1 MTDRVLPGDFAARLA
16 SLPADKRALFERE
29 IKQDIQPA
37 RGILRR
43 APAGPCALSFAQQRL
58 WFLEQLDPGSPAYNL
73 STALRLPGSLDIATL
88 KRSLNEIVRRHE
100 ALRTTIQF
108 TDGEPL
114 QIIAPTLNLD
124 VELIDL
130 TGVAPAMREQ
140 EARRLA
146 FSETQQG
153 FDLSRGPLLRA
164 TLLRLAG
171 TDHVLVLTMH
181 HIISDGWSLGLL
193 FTELT
198 TLYQAYAT
206 GNSSPLPELPFQYAD
221 YSEWQRQY
229 LQGNTLANLLDYWK
243 QQLAGAPPLM
253 ELPADR
259 PRGALLNRSGATQ
272 SFRLSAE
279 ISEGLRSLAR
289 RQDVTLFMVLLAA
302 FKTLLHRYTGV
313 SDLVI
318 GVPIAN
324 RNRAEIENL
333 IGFFVNTLVLRTD
346 LSGDPTFKELLGRV
360 RKVTLEAY
368 AHQDLP
374 FEKLVEEIQPERRL
388 NHNPL
393 FQVAFVLQNV
403 PTLSGASFDQQP
415 NQAPITVGATKF
427 DLSLALAEGE
437 REISGAFE
445 YVTALFNGD
454 TISRMIGHF
463 QTLLASIVANPD
475 ARLSDLAVLT
485 ESERSQL
492 LSDANG
498 ITSDLPELTVHE
510 LFENQVQQSPK
521 NTAVIFEDTTL
532 TYEELNRRANQ
543 CAHYLRS
550 IGVGPETKVGLFVER
565 GPALVIGL
573 LGILKAGGAFV
584 PLDPAYPADR
594 LAFML
599 RDAGVQVLATQ
610 TQLAD
615 KLSTNTMEV
624 VYLDEILNLTD
635 EVHAQR
641 RKDAKE
647 NPGSSLRL
655 GGFARDNSLAYVI
668 YTSGSTGTPKGVL
681 IEHRGLCN
689 VSRAQTRLMRMRPE
703 DRVLQFASL
712 SFDAAIFEIV
722 LALAN
727 GATLCLASRESLL
740 PGASLN
746 RLIDELGITTVTLP
760 PSALA
765 VLPVEELLTLRNLS
779 VAGEAVSA
787 ELVTRWAKGRHFFN
801 AYGPTETTIWATLF
815 ECDDATAPPP
825 IGRPIDNTSVYLLDA
840 SLQPVPIGGR
850 GEIYIGG
857 VGVARAYLNLPELT
871 AERFLPDPF
880 SQRPGARFYRT
891 GDRGRYRRDGQ
902 IEFLGRID
910 HQVKLRGYRIELGE
924 IETTL
929 EMHPDVRK
937 AVVTPPEDRSGEKR
951 LVAYVEL
958 NDAAEL
964 SVDQLRSFLKTKLPE
979 YMVPAAFVVLDNL
992 PLTPSGKVNRSALP
1006 APGDAA
1012 RAVHEM
1018 VPPQGPVEEVLA
1030 EIWTELL
1037 DLDQVGRHSNFFE
1050 LGGHSLLATQVVSRV
1065 LDLLSVELQVRQVF
1079 ETPTVAELAAAMLE
1093 NSAQPE
1099 RLEKMASLVLH
1110 LAQLTDDEAAS
1121 LVHEGSVA

>member
-1 MTDRVLPGDFAARLA
+1 MTDRLPPGDFAARLA
-16 SLPADKRALFERE
+16 SLPAEKRALFERE

-37 RGILRR
+37 KGILRR
-43 APAGPCALSFAQQRL
+43 AHAGPCALSFAQQRL
-58 WFLEQLDPGSPAYNL
+58 WFLDQLDPGSPAYNL
-73 STALRLPGSLDIATL
+73 STALRLPGPLDIATL

-108 TDGEPL
+108 NDGEPL

-130 TGVAPAMREQ
+130 TGVTPAMREQ

-146 FSETQQG
+146 FSEAQQG

-164 TLLRLAG
+164 SLLRLGEA
-171 TDHVLVLTMH
+171 DHVLVLSMH

-193 FTELT
+193 FAELT

-221 YSEWQRQY
+221 YAEWQRQY
-229 LQGNTLANLLDYWK
+229 LQGDTLANLLDYWK

-259 PRGALLNRSGATQ
+259 PRGPLLNRSGATQ
-272 SFRLSAE
+272 SFRLSTE
-279 ISEGLRSLAR
+279 ISEGLRFLAR

-324 RNRAEIENL
+324 RNRAEVENL

-346 LSGDPTFKELLGRV
+346 LSGNPTFNELLGRV

-403 PTLSGASFDQQP
+403 PTLSGAIFDQQP

-427 DLSLALAEGE
+427 DLSLSLAEGD

-445 YVTALFNGD
+445 YITALFNGD

-463 QTLLASIVANPD
+463 QTLLASIVTNPD
-475 ARLSDLAVLT
+475 ARLSDLAILT

-492 LSDANG
+492 LSEAHG
-498 ITSDLPELTVHE
+498 ITSDLPELTAHQ
-510 LFENQVQQSPK
+510 LFENQVQQSPQ
-521 NTAVIFEDTTL
+521 NTAVIFNDTKL

-543 CAHYLRS
+543 CAHYLQS
-550 IGVGPETKVGLFVER
+550 IGVGPETKVGLLMER
-565 GPALVIGL
+565 GPALVVGL
-573 LGILKAGGAFV
+573 LGILKAGGAFL

-594 LAFML
+594 VAFML
-599 RDAGVQVLATQ
+599 RDAGVQVLVTQ
-610 TQLAD
+610 KQLAD
-615 KLSTNTMEV
+615 KLSTDTMEV
-624 VYLDEILNLTD
+624 VYLDEIPDGSN
-635 EVHAQR
+635 
-641 RKDAKE
+641 E
-647 NPGSSLRL
+647 NPRSKLTPDSLV
-655 GGFARDNSLAYVI
+655 YMI

-689 VSRAQTRLMRMRPE
+689 IARAQTRLFRVRPQ

-712 SFDAAIFEIV
+712 SFDAAIFEVV

-727 GATLCLASRESLL
+727 GATLCLAPRESLL

-746 RLIDELGITTVTLP
+746 HLIDELGITTVTLP

-765 VLPVEELLTLRNLS
+765 VLPVEELLTLRNMIA
-779 VAGEAVSA
+779 AGEAVSA
-787 ELVTRWAKGRHFFN
+787 ELVARWIKGRHFFN
-801 AYGPTETTIWATLF
+801 GYGPTETTIWTTLC
-815 ECDDATAPPP
+815 ECDDATVPPP

-840 SLQPVPIGGR
+840 YLQPVPIGGR

-857 VGVARAYLNLPELT
+857 VGVARGYLNLPELT
-871 AERFLPDPF
+871 AERFIPDPF
-880 SQRPGARFYRT
+880 SQRPGARLYRT
-891 GDRGRYRRDGQ
+891 GDRGRLRRDGQ
-902 IEFLGRID
+902 IEFVGRID

-924 IETTL
+924 IEMTL
-929 EMHPDVRK
+929 GMHPNVRQ
-937 AVVTPPEDRSGEKR
+937 AVVTAPEDRSGEKR

-958 NDAAEL
+958 NDADQT

-979 YMVPAAFVVLDNL
+979 YMVPAAFVALDNL

-1012 RAVHEM
+1012 RADHE
-1018 VPPQGPVEEVLA
+1018 VIPPQGPVEEVLA
-1030 EIWTELL
+1030 GIWTELL
-1037 DLDQVGRHSNFFE
+1037 DLDQVGRDSSFFE

-1065 LDLLSVELQVRQVF
+1065 LDLLSVELQVRQIF
-1079 ETPTVAELAAAMLE
+1079 ETPTIAELAAALLE

-1099 RLEKMASLVLH
+1099 RLEKMASLVLQ
-1110 LAQLTDDEAAS
+1110 LSQLTDDEAAS
-1121 LVHEGSVA
+1121 LVHEGSIA

>member
-1 MTDRVLPGDFAARLA
+1 MTDRVPPGDFSARLA
-16 SLPADKRALFERE
+16 SLPAEKRALFERE

-37 RGILRR
+37 KGMLRR
-43 APAGPCALSFAQQRL
+43 AHSGPCALSFAQQRL
-58 WFLEQLDPGSPAYNL
+58 WFLDQLDPGSPAYNL
-73 STALRLPGSLDIATL
+73 STAFRLPGSLDVAIL

-108 TDGEPL
+108 SDGEPL
-114 QIIAPTLNLD
+114 QIIARTLNLD

-130 TGVAPAMREQ
+130 TGVSSAMREQ
-140 EARRLA
+140 EARRLTL
-146 FSETQQG
+146 SEAQRG

-164 TLLRLAG
+164 TLLRLAES
-171 TDHVLVLTMH
+171 DHVLVLTMH
-181 HIISDGWSLGLL
+181 HIVSDGWSLGVL
-193 FTELT
+193 FAELT
-198 TLYQAYAT
+198 TLYQAYAA

-221 YSEWQRQY
+221 YSEWQREY
-229 LQGNTLANLLDYWK
+229 LQGDTLSNVLGYWK
-243 QQLAGAPPLM
+243 GQLAGAPPLM

-259 PRGALLNRSGATQ
+259 PRGPLLNRSGATQ
-272 SFRLSAE
+272 SFRFSAE
-279 ISEGLRSLAR
+279 ISDGLRSLAR
-289 RQDVTLFMVLLAA
+289 QQGVTLFMVLLAA

-346 LSGDPTFKELLGRV
+346 LSGNPTFNELLGRV

-403 PTLSGASFDQQP
+403 PTLSGASYDQP
-415 NQAPITVGATKF
+415 NEPPITVGATKF

-445 YVTALFNGD
+445 YITALFNGD
-454 TISRMIGHF
+454 TISRMMGHF
-463 QTLLASIVANPD
+463 QTLLASIIANSD
-475 ARLSDLAVLT
+475 ARLSDLAVLS

-492 LSDANG
+492 LREAVGN
-498 ITSDLPELTVHE
+498 TSDLPEITIHE
-510 LFENQVQQSPK
+510 LFEYQVQQSPA
-521 NTAVIFEDTTL
+521 NTAVIFNDTKL

-543 CAHYLRS
+543 CAHYLQS
-550 IGVGPETKVGLFVER
+550 TGVGPETKVGLLVER
-565 GPALVIGL
+565 GPELVIGL

-584 PLDPAYPADR
+584 PLDPAFPAER

-599 RDAGVQVLATQ
+599 RDAGVQVVATQ
-610 TQLAD
+610 SQLAD
-615 KLSTNTMEV
+615 KLIANTIRV
-624 VYLDEILNLTD
+624 VYLDEIPD
-635 EVHAQR
+635 GSV
-641 RKDAKE
+641 E
-647 NPGSSLRL
+647 NPPSELMP
-655 GGFARDNSLAYVI
+655 DSLAYLI

-681 IEHRGLCN
+681 IEHRGICN
-689 VSRAQTRLMRMRPE
+689 MSRAQTRLLRVRPE

-722 LALAN
+722 MALAH
-727 GATLCLASRESLL
+727 GATLCLAPRKALL

-746 RLIDELGITTVTLP
+746 RLMDELAITTVTLT

-765 VLPVEELLTLRNLS
+765 VLPAEELLTVRNMIA
-779 VAGEAVSA
+779 VGEPCPA
-787 ELVTRWAKGRHFFN
+787 ELVARWSKGRHFFN
-801 AYGPTETTIWATLF
+801 AYGPTETTIWATVF

-871 AERFLPDPF
+871 AERFVPDRF
-880 SQRPGARFYRT
+880 SQRPGARLYRT
-891 GDRGRYRRDGQ
+891 GDRGRLRREGQ
-902 IEFLGRID
+902 IEFLGRVD

-924 IETTL
+924 IEMAL
-929 EMHPDVRK
+929 ETNPGVRK
-937 AVVTPPEDRSGEKR
+937 AVVIVPEDRVEKR
-951 LVAYVEL
+951 LVAYLETKEE
-958 NDAAEL
+958 A
-964 SVDQLRSFLKTKLPE
+964 SVDQLRGFLKTKLPE
-979 YMVPAAFVVLDNL
+979 YMVPSAFVIVDKL
-992 PLTPSGKVNRSALP
+992 PLTPSGKVDRKALP
-1006 APGDAA
+1006 VPGDAA
-1012 RAVHEM
+1012 HATGEF
-1018 VPPQGPVEEVLA
+1018 VPPQGPVEEILA
-1030 EIWTELL
+1030 RIWTELL
-1037 DLDQVGRHSNFFE
+1037 DLDRVGRHNSFFE

-1065 LDLLSVELQVRQVF
+1065 LDLLSVELQVRQIF
-1079 ETPTVAELAAAMLE
+1079 ETPTIAELAAAMLE
-1093 NSAQPE
+1093 NSAHAK
-1099 RLEKMASLVLH
+1099 RLEKMARLVLQ
-1110 LAQLTDDEAAS
+1110 LSQLTDDEAAS
-1121 LVHEGSVA
+1121 LVHESSVA